1 MLLPLMY
8 FRTRVLY
15 GRSLF
20 LRACYMWGSVQVC
33 PLASECLGL
42 RVGFNLLLYTDFR
55 LFTHATSILLVHV
68 VANGRM
74 NMNNS

>member
-20 LRACYMWGSVQVC
+20 LRACYVWGSAQVC

-55 LFTHATSILLVHV
+55 LFTHAVSVLFVYV

>member
-1 MLLPLMY
+1 
-8 FRTRVLY
+8 
-15 GRSLF
+15 
-20 LRACYMWGSVQVC
+20 MWGSVQVC

-55 LFTHATSILLVHV
+55 LFTHAASVLLVYV